1 MGLFKKL
8 VGDIAKTVGESLE
21 DVSNEAKKSFQEASE
36 EIKKSI
42 QEAKMNQLNSDD
54 SDDSD
59 DDDDDDDDIRIQL
72 GTFKNGVL
80 TIAEGHTT
88 LGEDSLEGYK
98 KIRKVVFPSTLKEID
113 GCFFSEHGHED
124 YLEEVDFSKV
134 KLLKEIPDCLFENCK
149 RLQEINFPEGVE
161 IIDSEVFDGCTNLR
175 KITFPS
181 TLKSLQSTTYKCENI
196 EELDLSKVHLL
207 KEIPDCLFEDC
218 ERLQEISFPEGVET
232 IGSEVFDSCTNLR
245 KITFPSTLK
254 SLQSTTY
261 KCKNIEELDLSKVHL
276 LKEIPDNFISE
287 NCKIETLVIPVGVKI
302 VGDEFASSKSIREV
316 YVPYTVEE
324 IGTLNNEEYAPDVYI
339 YTNKLT
345 DIESLCA
352 YIKTLY
358 VPEELY
364 VYYAELLKDVDDTEV
379 RLRKM
384 PADKL
389 DFYGTPV
396 PSLTEVD
403 EEDNSAPQ
411 LPEQDQDIE
420 TPIVEE
426 ETEDIQEEA
435 EEIQEETEEIQDE
448 TEEIQEETEEIQEE
462 TEEIPTIQKSPGNLF
477 SDGLEELINSV
488 AESDELTDKKK
499 EIVLRRAVKEGED
512 PDEVEMVLEAR
523 FYEKHN

>member
-8 VGDIAKTVGESLE
+8 VGNIAKTVGESLE
-21 DVSNEAKKSFQEASE
+21 EVSNEAKKSFQEARE
-36 EIKKSI
+36 EVRKNI
-42 QEAKMNQLNSDD
+42 QEAKLNQSNY
-54 SDDSD
+54 D
-59 DDDDDDDDIRIQL
+59 DDDDDDNWDYPLTKLSDDDDDIRIQL

-80 TIAEGHTT
+80 TINEGHTT
-88 LGEDSLEGYK
+88 LGEDALEGYK
-98 KIRKVVFPSTLKEID
+98 KIRKVVFPSTLREID

-161 IIDSEVFDGCTNLR
+161 IIDSEVFDR
-175 KITFPS
+175 
-181 TLKSLQSTTYKCENI
+181 
-196 EELDLSKVHLL
+196 
-207 KEIPDCLFEDC
+207 
-218 ERLQEISFPEGVET
+218 
-232 IGSEVFDSCTNLR
+232 CTNLR

-261 KCKNIEELDLSKVHL
+261 KCKNIEELDFSKVHL
-276 LKEIPDNFISE
+276 LEEIPDNFIGE

-324 IGTLNNEEYAPDVYI
+324 IGTLNDDEYSPDVYI

-352 YIKTLY
+352 NIKTLY
-358 VPEELY
+358 VPEDLY

-411 LPEQDQDIE
+411 MPG
-420 TPIVEE
+420 
-426 ETEDIQEEA
+426 
-435 EEIQEETEEIQDE
+435 
-448 TEEIQEETEEIQEE
+448 
-462 TEEIPTIQKSPGNLF
+462 QKGMGGAPQMPGMGTAVPQVQYF
-477 SDGLEELINSV
+477 IGINGQQYGPCDWNKLQQLVQQGQLTQQSYVWKNGMAQWEFAGNV
-488 AESDELTDKKK
+488 AELAPLFQGT
-499 EIVLRRAVKEGED
+499 APQMPGM
-512 PDEVEMVLEAR
+512 PPTMPGM
-523 FYEKHN
+523 

>member
-54 SDDSD
+54 SDDD
-59 DDDDDDDDIRIQL
+59 DSDDDDIRIQL
-72 GTFKNGVL
+72 GTFANGVL

-88 LGEDSLEGYK
+88 LGEDSLDGYK
-98 KIRKVVFPSTLKEID
+98 KIRKVVFPSTLREID

-134 KLLKEIPDCLFENCK
+134 HLLKEIPDCLFENCK

-161 IIDSEVFDGCTNLR
+161 IID
-175 KITFPS
+175 
-181 TLKSLQSTTYKCENI
+181 
-196 EELDLSKVHLL
+196 
-207 KEIPDCLFEDC
+207 
-218 ERLQEISFPEGVET
+218 
-232 IGSEVFDSCTNLR
+232 SEVFDSCTNLR

-276 LKEIPDNFISE
+276 LEEIPEYFISE

-302 VGDEFASSKSIREV
+302 VGDGFASSKSIREV
-316 YVPYTVEE
+316 YVPYTVEK
-324 IGTLNNEEYAPDVYI
+324 IGTLNDDEYAPDVYI

-345 DIESLCA
+345 DIESLCDC
-352 YIKTLY
+352 IKTLY
-358 VPEELY
+358 VPEDLY
-364 VYYAELLKDVDDTEV
+364 VYYAELLKDVEDTEV

-389 DFYGTPV
+389 DFYGTPI

-426 ETEDIQEEA
+426 ETEDIQEET
-435 EEIQEETEEIQDE
+435 EEIKEETEDIQEE
-448 TEEIQEETEEIQEE
+448 TEEIQEETEEIQDE

-512 PDEVEMVLEAR
+512 PDEVEMILEAR

>member
-1 MGLFKKL
+1 MGLFKKI

-21 DVSNEAKKSFQEASE
+21 EVSNEAKKSFQEARE
-36 EIKKSI
+36 EVRKNI
-42 QEAKMNQLNSDD
+42 QEAKQNQFNY
-54 SDDSD
+54 D
-59 DDDDDDDDIRIQL
+59 DDDDDDDDNWDYPLTKLSDDDDDIRIQL

-80 TIAEGHTT
+80 TIDEGHTT
-88 LGEDSLEGYK
+88 LGEDALEGYK

-134 KLLKEIPDCLFENCK
+134 
-149 RLQEINFPEGVE
+149 
-161 IIDSEVFDGCTNLR
+161 
-175 KITFPS
+175 
-181 TLKSLQSTTYKCENI
+181 
-196 EELDLSKVHLL
+196 HLL
-207 KEIPDCLFEDC
+207 KEIPDCLFEKC
-218 ERLQEISFPEGVET
+218 KRLQEINFPEGVET

-261 KCKNIEELDLSKVHL
+261 ECKNIEKLDLSKVHL

-287 NCKIETLVIPVGVKI
+287 NCNIETLVIPVGVKI

-316 YVPYTVEE
+316 YVPYTVEK
-324 IGTLNNEEYAPDVYI
+324 IGTLNDDEYAPDVYI

-364 VYYAELLKDVDDTEV
+364 VYYAELLKEVDDTEV

-396 PSLTEVD
+396 PPLTEV
-403 EEDNSAPQ
+403 AK
-411 LPEQDQDIE
+411 
-420 TPIVEE
+420 EE
-426 ETEDIQEEA
+426 ETQDTQEESQDTQEEILDIQKES
-435 EEIQEETEEIQDE
+435 
-448 TEEIQEETEEIQEE
+448 
-462 TEEIPTIQKSPGNLF
+462 EEIPTIQKSPGNLF
-477 SDGLEELINSV
+477 SDALEELINS
-488 AESDELTDKKK
+488 AAASDELTDKMK

>member
-21 DVSNEAKKSFQEASE
+21 EVSNEAKKSFQEARE
-36 EIKKSI
+36 EVRKNI
-42 QEAKMNQLNSDD
+42 QEAKQNQFN
-54 SDDSD
+54 SD
-59 DDDDDDDDIRIQL
+59 DDDDDDNWDYPLTKLSDDDDDIRIQL
-72 GTFKNGVL
+72 GSFKNGVL
-80 TIAEGHTT
+80 TIDEGHTT
-88 LGEDSLEGYK
+88 LGEDALEGYK
-98 KIRKVVFPSTLKEID
+98 KIRKVVFPSTLREID

-134 KLLKEIPDCLFENCK
+134 KLLKEIPDGLFENCE
-149 RLQEINFPEGVE
+149 RLQKIDIPEGVE
-161 IIDSEVFDGCTNLR
+161 II
-175 KITFPS
+175 
-181 TLKSLQSTTYKCENI
+181 
-196 EELDLSKVHLL
+196 
-207 KEIPDCLFEDC
+207 
-218 ERLQEISFPEGVET
+218 
-232 IGSEVFDSCTNLR
+232 GSSVFDSCTNLR

-261 KCKNIEELDLSKVHL
+261 ECEMIEELDLSKVHL
-276 LKEIPDNFISE
+276 LEEIPEYFISE
-287 NCKIETLVIPVGVKI
+287 NCDIQTLVIPVGVKI
-302 VGDEFASSKSIREV
+302 VGDEFASSKSIREI
-316 YVPYTVEE
+316 YVPYTVEK
-324 IGTLNNEEYAPDVYI
+324 IGTLNDDEYAPDVYI

-396 PSLTEVD
+396 PPLTEV
-403 EEDNSAPQ
+403 AK
-411 LPEQDQDIE
+411 
-420 TPIVEE
+420 EE
-426 ETEDIQEEA
+426 ETQDTQEESQDTQEEILDIQKES
-435 EEIQEETEEIQDE
+435 
-448 TEEIQEETEEIQEE
+448 
-462 TEEIPTIQKSPGNLF
+462 EEIPTIQKSPGNLF
-477 SDGLEELINSV
+477 SDALEELINS
-488 AESDELTDKKK
+488 AAASDELTDKMK

>member
-21 DVSNEAKKSFQEASE
+21 EVSNEAKKSFQEARE
-36 EIKKSI
+36 EIKKNI
-42 QEAKMNQLNSDD
+42 QEAKLNQFNSNDDDDD
-54 SDDSD
+54 SDDNNWDYPLTKLS
-59 DDDDDDDDIRIQL
+59 DDDDDIRIQL

-80 TIAEGHTT
+80 TIDEGHTT
-88 LGEDSLEGYK
+88 LGEDALEGYNN
-98 KIRKVVFPSTLKEID
+98 IRKVIFPSTLREID
-113 GCFFSEHGHED
+113 GCFFCEHGHED

-134 KLLKEIPDCLFENCK
+134 KLLKEIPDGLFKECE

-161 IIDSEVFDGCTNLR
+161 TIGYEVFDGCTNLR

-181 TLKSLQSTTYKCENI
+181 TLKSLKSTTYKCEMI
-196 EELDLSKVHLL
+196 EV
-207 KEIPDCLFEDC
+207 
-218 ERLQEISFPEGVET
+218 
-232 IGSEVFDSCTNLR
+232 
-245 KITFPSTLK
+245 
-254 SLQSTTY
+254 
-261 KCKNIEELDLSKVHL
+261 LDLSKVHL

-302 VGDEFASSKSIREV
+302 VGDGFASSKSIREV
-316 YVPYTVEE
+316 YVPYTVEK
-324 IGTLNNEEYAPDVYI
+324 IGTLNDDEYAPDVYI

-358 VPEELY
+358 VPEDLY
-364 VYYAELLKDVDDTEV
+364 VYYAELLKNVDDTEV

-396 PSLTEVD
+396 PPLTEV
-403 EEDNSAPQ
+403 AK
-411 LPEQDQDIE
+411 
-420 TPIVEE
+420 EE
-426 ETEDIQEEA
+426 ETQDT
-435 EEIQEETEEIQDE
+435 QEETMDS
-448 TEEIQEETEEIQEE
+448 QEEN
-462 TEEIPTIQKSPGNLF
+462 EEIPTIQKSPGNLF